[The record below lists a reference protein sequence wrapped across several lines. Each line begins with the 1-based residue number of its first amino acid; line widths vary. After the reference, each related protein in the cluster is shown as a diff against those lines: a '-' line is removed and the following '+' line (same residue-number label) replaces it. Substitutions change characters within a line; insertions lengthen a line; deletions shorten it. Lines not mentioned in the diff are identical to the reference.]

1 MNGPNRGEKPL
12 RHVAVVEKFLEV
24 NKPLPCKYIL
34 QKEKQEKKVDTESLF
49 RNIFVHGN
57 VTSHFFLFSHIYN
70 RLLSQGRDSPENH
83 PGKGKARTPTTAR
96 SEEIEAAE
104 HKNNNISIQIV
115 SLYRNKVKWYSSQLF
130 TKPFIKSRIF

>member
-1 MNGPNRGEKPL
+1 MVFGTKRGEKPL
-12 RHVAVVEKFLEV
+12 RHVAVVEKFLKV
-24 NKPLPCKYIL
+24 NDPLPCKYIL

-49 RNIFVHGN
+49 RNIFQIQKFFVHGN
-57 VTSHFFLFSHIYN
+57 VTSHFFLFSHIHN

-115 SLYRNKVKWYSSQLF
+115 SLYRNKVKWYSS
-130 TKPFIKSRIF
+130 

>member
-1 MNGPNRGEKPL
+1 MSRNRGPANIYCRKKKKLAPSL
-12 RHVAVVEKFLEV
+12 CLE
-24 NKPLPCKYIL
+24 IF
-34 QKEKQEKKVDTESLF
+34 F
-49 RNIFVHGN
+49 RSRNVFHGN
-57 VTSHFFLFSHIYN
+57 VTSHFFLFGHIHN

-115 SLYRNKVKWYSSQLF
+115 SLYRNKVKWYSS
-130 TKPFIKSRIF
+130 

>member
-1 MNGPNRGEKPL
+1 MGRIEGRSRYVTLPLSKNFWRSTNRYPANIYCRK
-12 RHVAVVEKFLEV
+12 K
-24 NKPLPCKYIL
+24 NKK
-34 QKEKQEKKVDTESLF
+34 KKVDTESLF

-96 SEEIEAAE
+96 SEEIEATE

-115 SLYRNKVKWYSSQLF
+115 SLYRNKVKWYSS
-130 TKPFIKSRIF
+130 